1 MKAVI
6 PAAGFGTRFL
16 PATKAQP
23 KEMLPVFD
31 KPTIQYVIEEAVAS
45 GIDDILIVTG
55 KNKRS
60 IEDHFDKSFEL
71 EYTLEQAGK
80 TKYLKQVRDITDLAD
95 ICYIRQKE
103 QKGLGDA
110 IYCAKKHVGD
120 EPFAVMLGDTITKGN
135 TPCTK
140 QLIDIYNKYNASAIS
155 LEKVPM
161 EKVERYGIIKGQE
174 IENDVYKIDELV
186 EKPPVNQAP
195 SNLAIMGRYVLTP
208 DIFDKIKETGAGVGG
223 EIQLTD
229 ALAKL
234 DNIYGNTFEGKTYDI
249 GNRLEWLKTSIEF
262 AMDDEASKNDL
273 INYMKDYDTECRLDW
288 VKKSI
293 KFEMNNEESKDD
305 LISYMKE
312 IIASN

>member
-31 KPTIQYVIEEAVAS
+31 KPTIQHVIEEAVAS

-55 KNKRS
+55 RNKRS

-71 EYTLEQAGK
+71 EYTLQNAGK
-80 TKYLKQVRDITDLAD
+80 YDYLNRVREITSLAD

-110 IYCAKKHVGD
+110 IYCAKRHIGD
-120 EPFAVMLGDTITKGN
+120 EPFAVMLGDTITKGKS
-135 TPCTK
+135 PCTK
-140 QLIDIYNKYNASAIS
+140 QLIDVYNKYDASAIAV
-155 LEKVPM
+155 EEVPY
-161 EKVERYGIIKGQE
+161 EKVERYGIIKGSE
-174 IENDVYKIDELV
+174 IENNIYKIDKLV
-186 EKPPVNQAP
+186 EKPLRDHAP

-208 DIFDKIKETGAGVGG
+208 DIFDKIDETEPGVGG

-229 ALAKL
+229 ALSKL
-234 DNIYGNTFEGKTYDI
+234 PAINGVLFEGKTYDI
-249 GNRLEWLKTSIEF
+249 GNRLDWLKTSIEF
-262 AMDDEASKNDL
+262 ALDDPK
-273 INYMKDYDTECRLDW
+273 
-288 VKKSI
+288 
-293 KFEMNNEESKDD
+293 SKDELRD
-305 LISYMKE
+305 YLKE
-312 IIASN
+312 VL

>member
-71 EYTLEQAGK
+71 EHTLEVAGK
-80 TKYLKQVRDITDLAD
+80 DKYLKQIRDITDLAD

-110 IYCAKKHVGD
+110 IYCARKHVGD

-140 QLIDIYNKYNASAIS
+140 QLIDIYNKYDASAIS
-155 LEKVPM
+155 LEEFPM
-161 EKVERYGIIKGQE
+161 EKVERYGIIKGEE
-174 IENDVYKIDELV
+174 IEKDVYKINQLV
-186 EKPPVNQAP
+186 EKPPMSEAP

-208 DIFDKIKETGAGVGG
+208 DIFDKINETEPGVGG

-229 ALAKL
+229 ALSKL
-234 DNIYGNTFEGKTYDI
+234 DAIYGNTFEGKTYDI

-262 AMDDEASKNDL
+262 AMDDEESREDL
-273 INYMKDYDTECRLDW
+273 LEYLRTI
-288 VKKSI
+288 V
-293 KFEMNNEESKDD
+293 
-305 LISYMKE
+305 
-312 IIASN
+312 

>member
-71 EYTLEQAGK
+71 EHTLEVSGK
-80 TKYLKQVRDITDLAD
+80 DKYLKQIRDITDLAD

-110 IYCAKKHVGD
+110 IYCARKHVGD

-140 QLIDIYNKYNASAIS
+140 QLIDIYNKYDASAIS
-155 LEKVPM
+155 LEEVPM
-161 EKVERYGIIKGQE
+161 EKVERYGIIKGEE
-174 IENDVYKIDELV
+174 IEKDVYKINQLV
-186 EKPPVNQAP
+186 EKPPMSEAP

-208 DIFDKIKETGAGVGG
+208 DIFDKINETEPGVGG

-229 ALAKL
+229 ALSKL
-234 DNIYGNTFEGKTYDI
+234 DAIYGNTFEGKTYDI

-262 AMDDEASKNDL
+262 AMDDEESREDL
-273 INYMKDYDTECRLDW
+273 LEYLRTI
-288 VKKSI
+288 V
-293 KFEMNNEESKDD
+293 
-305 LISYMKE
+305 
-312 IIASN
+312 

>member
-71 EYTLEQAGK
+71 EYTLKSAGK
-80 TKYLKQVRDITDLAD
+80 DDYLKQVRDITDLAD
-95 ICYIRQKE
+95 ICYVRQKE

-110 IYCAKKHVGD
+110 IYCAKKHIGG
-120 EPFAVMLGDTITKGN
+120 EPFAVMLGDTITKGK

-140 QLIDIYNKYNASAIS
+140 QLIDIHKKYDASAIAV
-155 LEKVPM
+155 EKVPW
-161 EKVERYGIIKGQE
+161 EKVERYGIIKGKE
-174 IENDVYKIDELV
+174 IEKDVYQIDKLV
-186 EKPPVNQAP
+186 EKPLKDHAP

-208 DIFDKIKETGAGVGG
+208 DIFDKIDETEPGVGG

-229 ALAKL
+229 ALSKL
-234 DNIYGNTFEGKTYDI
+234 DSIYGNTFEGETFDI
-249 GNRLEWLKTSIEF
+249 GNRLDWLKTSISF
-262 AMDDEASKNDL
+262 ALDDEN
-273 INYMKDYDTECRLDW
+273 
-288 VKKSI
+288 
-293 KFEMNNEESKDD
+293 SKDD
-305 LISYMKE
+305 LIDYLKS
-312 IIASN
+312 IL

>member
-55 KNKRS
+55 KNKHS

-71 EYTLEQAGK
+71 EYTLKQAGK
-80 TKYLKQVRDITDLAD
+80 TKYLKQVQDITDLAD

-120 EPFAVMLGDTITKGN
+120 EPFAVMLGDTITKGK

-140 QLIDIYNKYNASAIS
+140 QLIDIYNKYEASAIS
-155 LEKVPM
+155 LERVPQ
-161 EKVERYGIIKGQE
+161 EKVERYGIIKGVE
-174 IENDVYKIDELV
+174 IEQDVYQIDELV
-186 EKPPVNQAP
+186 EKPPVNEAP

-208 DIFDKIKETGAGVGG
+208 DIFDKIKETGVGVGG

-234 DNIYGNTFEGKTYDI
+234 DKIYGNTFEGKTYDI

-262 AMDDEASKNDL
+262 AMDDDESKN
-273 INYMKDYDTECRLDW
+273 
-288 VKKSI
+288 
-293 KFEMNNEESKDD
+293 D